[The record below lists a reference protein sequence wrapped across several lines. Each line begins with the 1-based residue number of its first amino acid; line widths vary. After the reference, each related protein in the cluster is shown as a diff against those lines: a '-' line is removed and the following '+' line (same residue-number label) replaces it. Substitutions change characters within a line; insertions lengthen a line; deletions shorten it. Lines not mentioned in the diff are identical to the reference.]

1 MFVIAI
7 MILIVSIFALS
18 FSNYFNNKQEGYE
31 YSGIVK
37 ILAVVGFIFALG
49 LGFSTLVRIVPAGH
63 VGVVDLWGK
72 VDEQVRNPGLNLVN
86 PFVELVI
93 MDVQTQ
99 ELKETMEVPSKEGLT
114 MQVDMSILYRLN
126 PDKAS
131 SIYKTIGSDYDEVV
145 VVPQFRTAV
154 REATV
159 FYEAKA
165 LYTSSRDEITN
176 KIFSDLDKMLSE
188 RGVILEK
195 VLLKAV
201 SLPATVS
208 TAIEQKLKAEQESE
222 QMKFVLTKE
231 SQEAQRKVIEAK
243 GIAEAQ
249 GIINKT
255 LTQAYLQHEA
265 IKAQTMMAN
274 STNHTVVYIPSGD
287 NGIPLVRTVNTTNKD

>member
-7 MILIVSIFALS
+7 MILMVSLIALT

-31 YSGIVK
+31 YSGIVR

-86 PFVELVI
+86 PFVDLVI

-145 VVPQFRTAV
+145 VVPQFRT
-154 REATV
+154 
-159 FYEAKA
+159 
-165 LYTSSRDEITN
+165 
-176 KIFSDLDKMLSE
+176 
-188 RGVILEK
+188 
-195 VLLKAV
+195 
-201 SLPATVS
+201 S
-208 TAIEQKLKAEQESE
+208 TKC
-222 QMKFVLTKE
+222 
-231 SQEAQRKVIEAK
+231 
-243 GIAEAQ
+243 
-249 GIINKT
+249 
-255 LTQAYLQHEA
+255 
-265 IKAQTMMAN
+265 
-274 STNHTVVYIPSGD
+274 
-287 NGIPLVRTVNTTNKD
+287 

>member
-86 PFVELVI
+86 PFVDLVI

-201 SLPATVS
+201 SLPSTVS

>member
-86 PFVELVI
+86 PFVDLVI

-201 SLPATVS
+201 SLPSTVS

-249 GIINKT
+249 GIIIKT